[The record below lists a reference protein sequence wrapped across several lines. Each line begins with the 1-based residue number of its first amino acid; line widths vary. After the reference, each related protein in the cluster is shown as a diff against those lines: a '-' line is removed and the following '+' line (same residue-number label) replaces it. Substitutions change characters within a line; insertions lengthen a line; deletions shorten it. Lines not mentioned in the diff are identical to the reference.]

1 MGLKCSL
8 VFIAQRT
15 SFEIINLNTSIRNQH
30 NYFSD
35 ISLSKQVR
43 FVGSKF
49 TFRELCYLG
58 ETVNFSNSQT
68 KPLISMKTFILDMQI
83 LATSISMWIN
93 NFKNIQPPI
102 YLQCIYIQMKYF
114 LQ

>member
-1 MGLKCSL
+1 
-8 VFIAQRT
+8 
-15 SFEIINLNTSIRNQH
+15 
-30 NYFSD
+30 
-35 ISLSKQVR
+35 
-43 FVGSKF
+43 
-49 TFRELCYLG
+49 
-58 ETVNFSNSQT
+58 
-68 KPLISMKTFILDMQI
+68 MKTFIIDMQI